1 MKFLVQ
7 RRIDDEVYS
16 TIMTELQLID
26 YISMDDCHDESYE
39 IYDISTF
46 GKVKKL
52 NYVGWQPMCLIEIA
66 DENGE
71 VVLRGYGTDH

>member
-52 NYVGWQPMCLIEIA
+52 HYVGWQPMCLIEIA

-71 VVLRGYGTDH
+71 VVLSGYVTDH